1 MLQPSATTSTAR
13 LVELTAVSTRGY
25 FRFVRAHGNCAKV
38 IESARTCDASTPP
51 LEGEKI
57 PTSQAVDRVFL
68 SKLSKKKLLDLLQFQ
83 IRNIWRVD
91 GFYFLGIER
100 EFGTEAA
107 SKIDEECWKTMGTLE
122 ARQLKEVVQAR
133 EWSVPK
139 IIKALRLTSWALD
152 HEEYKEVEVRR
163 DRGLFRVVNRRTQLT
178 RIRKG
183 LTEFPCRPIRESYL
197 KAFVRELNPG
207 IVVACKICPPG
218 PHPEN
223 AWCEWEFSR
232 SA

>member
-1 MLQPSATTSTAR
+1 MRNNECSKTCQPTS
-13 LVELTAVSTRGY
+13 VPVRGY
-25 FRFVRAHGNCAKV
+25 FRFVRTHGNCGKV
-38 IESARTCDASTPP
+38 IESACTCGASTLC
-51 LEGEKI
+51 LEGENVR
-57 PTSQAVDRVFL
+57 TSQVVDRVLL
-68 SKLSKKKLLDLLQFQ
+68 SKLSKKKLLDLLHFQ

-91 GFYFLGIER
+91 GLYFLGIER

-122 ARQLKEVVQAR
+122 ARQLKEVVRTR

-139 IIKALRLTSWALD
+139 IIDVLRLTSWALD

-163 DRGLFRVVNRRTQLT
+163 DRGLFRVVSCRTQLT

-207 IVVACKICPPG
+207 VVVACKICPPG
-218 PHPEN
+218 SHPEN

-232 SA
+232 ST